1 MSKRGHVPLRMC
13 TGCRQRK
20 KKEEMVRLIQM
31 PEGGMVLDGK
41 KILPGRGLYLCPNPV
56 CLQMARKKGRVERV
70 VGMDGT
76 GRSLDWQVSLHGTRK
91 PC

>member
-31 PEGGMVLDGK
+31 SEGVMVLDGK
-41 KILPGRGLYLCPNPV
+41 KILPGRGVYLCPDPA
-56 CLQMARKKGRVERV
+56 CLRMARKKGRIGRGLGEDEAWGSFER
-70 VGMDGT
+70 
-76 GRSLDWQVSLHGTRK
+76 RVS
-91 PC
+91 P

>member
-31 PEGGMVLDGK
+31 PEGVTVLDGK
-41 KILPGRGLYLCPNPV
+41 KILPGRGVYLCPDPA
-56 CLQMARKKGRVERV
+56 CLRMARKKGRMERV

-76 GRSLDWQVSLHGTRK
+76 EGSLDRQVS
-91 PC
+91 PSWDE

>member
-31 PEGGMVLDGK
+31 SEGVMVLDGK
-41 KILPGRGLYLCPNPV
+41 KILPGRGVYLCPDPA
-56 CLQMARKKGRVERV
+56 CLRRARRKGRMERV

-76 GRSLDWQVSLHGTRK
+76 RGSLDRQVS
-91 PC
+91 PSWDE